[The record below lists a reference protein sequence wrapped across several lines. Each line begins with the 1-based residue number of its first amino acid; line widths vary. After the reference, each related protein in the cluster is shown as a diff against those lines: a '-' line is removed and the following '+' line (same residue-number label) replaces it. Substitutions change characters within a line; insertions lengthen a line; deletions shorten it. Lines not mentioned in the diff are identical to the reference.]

1 MFKAATQ
8 SNTTARPVGA
18 GTVVIHHA
26 TVKTKHDTS
35 KDEAATTAVL
45 LLRWSQ
51 VNTTA
56 LRKITKKRDKNF
68 GDGSGARWLVSRGQV
83 SWVVD

>member
-1 MFKAATQ
+1 MFRAANDSGVSSSQ
-8 SNTTARPVGA
+8 VGA
-18 GTVVIHHA
+18 GTVVIRHP
-26 TVKTKHDTS
+26 TVEKPHDIS
-35 KDEAATTAVL
+35 KDTAATTAVL

-83 SWVVD
+83 SC